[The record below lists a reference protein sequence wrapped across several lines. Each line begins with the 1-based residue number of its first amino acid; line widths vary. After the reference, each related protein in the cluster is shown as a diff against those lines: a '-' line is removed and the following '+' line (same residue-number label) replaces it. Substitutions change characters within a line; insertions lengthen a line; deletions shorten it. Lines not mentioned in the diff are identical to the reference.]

1 MISNNMIVHK
11 DNITSS
17 MNMALQVQQRRYY
30 KSNKSHM
37 TSPTKISYSKFEP
50 CIGPIPLLLQIG
62 GFAPLVSLAFAPS
75 FAPLLALRM
84 NKANRLER
92 RNYKQKNMVN
102 LSLTHEHNRD
112 NISVHI
118 FCLAPYVFILASGSI
133 KPPLV
138 AIMRLCSTMD
148 VL

>member
-1 MISNNMIVHK
+1 
-11 DNITSS
+11 
-17 MNMALQVQQRRYY
+17 
-30 KSNKSHM
+30 M
-37 TSPTKISYSKFEP
+37 TSPTKIAKHVTTKISYSKFEP
-50 CIGPIPLLLQIG
+50 CIGPISLLLQIG
-62 GFAPLVSLAFAPS
+62 GLAPLVSLAFALP
-75 FAPLLALRM
+75 PALRM

-92 RNYKQKNMVN
+92 RNYKQKNKVN

-138 AIMRLCSTMD
+138 AIKRLCSTMD